1 VLSNALGKRRFL
13 CALALA
19 VAGMWA
25 LGPVAS
31 SPAAESK
38 DAEAVVEALQNRV
51 NATADFVADFRQETE
66 IKTLNRTI
74 KASGKVYFKRPGKM
88 LWRYDEPKGQYV
100 LADGK
105 DLYMYQPEQAQVIK
119 TPLRSAFRSDVP
131 LSFLLGIG
139 SLKRDFQYRLKPAE
153 KGINVIQLTPKTEL
167 GQVGELLLGVD
178 AKDSELQ
185 WVRIQDAV
193 GNVTSVRFSS
203 IQRGVGV
210 KDSLFRAEIPQG
222 AEVVE
227 LGADAG
233 S

>member
-1 VLSNALGKRRFL
+1 MSGRRRFL
-13 CALALA
+13 CAALLAG
-19 VAGMWA
+19 VGIWA
-25 LGPVAS
+25 PGHAAS
-31 SPAAESK
+31 SPAAENK
-38 DAEAVVEALQNRV
+38 EADAVVEALQNRV
-51 NATADFVADFRQETE
+51 NATQDFVAEFRQETE

-153 KGINVIQLTPKTEL
+153 KGVNVIQLTPKSEL

-210 KDSLFRAEIPQG
+210 KDSLFHAEIPKG

-227 LGADAG
+227 LGAGAG
-233 S
+233 P